1 MGKLSEDLPA
11 ITKEVLHGESK
22 VTKGLVKT
30 LLQAVMLTENKS
42 DAYPTVRRILDDEI
56 DKCISAGIIDLNSS
70 ENEEMQ

>member
-11 ITKEVLHGESK
+11 ITKEVLHGEDK

-30 LLQAVMLTENKS
+30 LLQAVVQTENKS

-56 DKCISAGIIDLNSS
+56 DKNISSGLIDLRNF
-70 ENEEMQ
+70 EN

>member
-11 ITKEVLHGESK
+11 ITKEVLHDEDK

-30 LLQAVMLTENKS
+30 LLQAVVQTENKS

-56 DKCISAGIIDLNSS
+56 DKNISSGLIDLRNF
-70 ENEEMQ
+70 EN

>member
-11 ITKEVLHGESK
+11 ITKEVLHGEDR

-30 LLQAVMLTENKS
+30 LLQAVVQTENKS

-56 DKCISAGIIDLNSS
+56 DKNISSGLIDLRNF
-70 ENEEMQ
+70 EN